1 MCTLSGHTAPPNV
14 TSAQDYNKKMQE
26 YSSQLTPLIHQLNQA
41 LESGD
46 SAKMNSLQSQVDTL
60 KDQVNKTV
68 GYTNF
73 YIAMQKKHGPCG
85 AAMAKANKV
94 DKAMK
99 LDDGETFIEVMG
111 LFDSPKACCDA
122 INKPAKKTCSDISKE
137 IGQQKG
143 SYMDLR
149 KKMSNQLFNCK
160 L

>member
-73 YIAMQKKHGPCG
+73 YIAMQKNMDH
-85 AAMAKANKV
+85 AER
-94 DKAMK
+94 
-99 LDDGETFIEVMG
+99 LW
-111 LFDSPKACCDA
+111 PKQ
-122 INKPAKKTCSDISKE
+122 IKSIRP
-137 IGQQKG
+137 
-143 SYMDLR
+143 
-149 KKMSNQLFNCK
+149 
-160 L
+160 